1 MEHAISHSHS
11 LPAAPLFGC
20 QLPAADRAYDTP
32 RDVIA
37 DMGLSRAKKREIL
50 AFWASDACAVE
61 SRPGLRQLPGTNR
74 PVAFDEI
81 MRALRTL
88 DGLDPDDPPF
98 GGGAGAW
105 PMAPRRSSRRLSWRH
120 AGPEPTIDEVL
131 ADPIVRQ
138 LMSSDGVTERD
149 IRQVVLRAA

>member
-20 QLPAADRAYDTP
+20 QLPAADRTYDTP

-37 DMGLSRAKKREIL
+37 DTGLSRAKKREIL

-61 SRPGLRQLPGTNR
+61 SRPGLRTLPGANR
-74 PVAFDEI
+74 PVRFDEI

-88 DGLDPDDPPF
+88 DCLDPDDPPF

-105 PMAPRRSSRRLSWRH
+105 PGMARRSSWRD

>member
-20 QLPAADRAYDTP
+20 QLPAADRTYDTP

-37 DMGLSRAKKREIL
+37 DTGLSRAKKREIL

-61 SRPGLRQLPGTNR
+61 SRPGLRTLPGANR
-74 PVAFDEI
+74 PVRFDEI

-98 GGGAGAW
+98 GGGASAW
-105 PMAPRRSSRRLSWRH
+105 PKVRRRSSWRD